1 MKVGLIILLI
11 LHAFIHFAGFAKAFE
26 LKEFK
31 ELALPISKPWGLVW
45 LLAGI
50 LFLVYALA
58 FGFNYHFAWLIGF
71 LAIMT
76 SQLLIFY
83 FWKDARFGTL
93 LNVVLFSV
101 VICAFGEF
109 IFERRVSANTD
120 TILKNSAS
128 NSSTINME
136 QSLPSFPEPV
146 RKWIVKCGALKKQ
159 DIRFG
164 RITQHAFMKLKPDQD
179 DWYEATAVQYTS
191 INDPAFIWT
200 VNMKLNSLL
209 WFRGCDK
216 YMNGEGSMMIK
227 ANALIPIVNSHGDK
241 LTEGTIQR
249 YLGEMVW
256 FPTLA
261 GSPYVTWQAID
272 SLTAQA
278 TMTYKGVSGSGT
290 FYFNQAGDFVK
301 FVAMRYKDIDKDS
314 RRFPWVLTVN
324 SYKEFEG
331 IRIPSDMNATWKL
344 DSGDFTWLK
353 LVIEDLNYQ

>member
-1 MKVGLIILLI
+1 MKVGFIILI
-11 LHAFIHFAGFAKAFE
+11 TLHAFIHFAGFAKAFDLKE
-26 LKEFK
+26 LKE
-31 ELALPISKPWGLVW
+31 LTLPISKPLGMIW

-58 FGFNYHFAWLIGF
+58 FGFNHRFAWLLGI
-71 LAIMT
+71 LAILT
-76 SQLLIFY
+76 SQFLIFY

-93 LNVVLFSV
+93 LNVVLLSV

-109 IFERRVSANTD
+109 IFEGRVSADTD
-120 TILKNSAS
+120 TILTHSAS
-128 NSSTINME
+128 NSTTINME
-136 QSLPSFPEPV
+136 QNLPSFPEPV
-146 RKWIVKCGALKKQ
+146 RKWIVRCGVLKKQ
-159 DIRFG
+159 DVRFG
-164 RITQHAFMKLKPDQD
+164 RITQHAFMKLKPDQN

-227 ANALIPIVNSHGDK
+227 ANALIPVVNSHGDK
-241 LTEGTIQR
+241 LNEGTIQR
-249 YLGEMVW
+249 FLGEMVW

-261 GSPYVTWQAID
+261 ASPYVTWQAID

-278 TMTYKGVSGSGT
+278 TMTYKGVTGSGT

-301 FVAMRYKDIDKDS
+301 FVAMRYKDTDKDS

-353 LVIEDLNYQ
+353 LLIEDLKYN